1 MGEEMASISRRRF
14 LVVPLLLSL
23 WILLIFARLVFLQVF
38 QFNSLTRQARRQQER
53 TVEVSPVRGVIYD
66 RNHSPLAISV
76 EVDSVFAVPGEISS
90 PRQTAKLL
98 ASVLPM
104 RTSDIQERLQ
114 SSHSFSWVQRKISA
128 REAARIRQLNLPG
141 IYFQKET
148 KRFYPTREL
157 AAHVLRHVGADD
169 QGRAADDV

>member
-76 EVDSVFAVPGEISS
+76 EVDSVFAAPAEISN
-90 PRQTAKLL
+90 PPETAKLL
-98 ASVLPM
+98 A
-104 RTSDIQERLQ
+104 
-114 SSHSFSWVQRKISA
+114 
-128 REAARIRQLNLPG
+128 
-141 IYFQKET
+141 
-148 KRFYPTREL
+148 
-157 AAHVLRHVGADD
+157 
-169 QGRAADDV
+169 